1 MVRSRILTAEVV
13 YSGLGTPR
21 ADGAVVLQGDRI
33 AMVGSLTDAQA
44 SYPDVAVEPAGFA
57 ISPPPVNAH
66 THLDLSALPYFT
78 GSYEDFIRHVVRND
92 ALRGAEAAE
101 TGLGELRRSG
111 VGAVG
116 DIVENAAAMRLLLGT
131 PGLKGV
137 AYWEVFAPD
146 PAEADKKFAEVV
158 AHLREFRGLE
168 RPDGPKLGLS
178 PHTPHTVSGPLL
190 QKLARLAQAEGLP
203 LQVHVGESPAELELH
218 AKGSGPLFE
227 LMRPFLGE
235 WTPSGLSPVGYLE
248 QLGVLAAKPTLI
260 HMVNV
265 SEDDVRTVAKAGCTV
280 VHCPRS
286 NEGLRCGRFP
296 WELYAKHGAET
307 AFGTDSKGSSPD
319 LDVRNEVRAARAL
332 HGDKASPLALVRAAV
347 KGGYRALGMGP
358 PRFTRGDGA
367 DALYVWDSALRLDS
381 EVQEGAAGAQ
391 GHLDGV

>member
-1 MVRSRILTAEVV
+1 MWAATSARPGELVPLGMVRARILTAEVV
-13 YSGLGTPR
+13 YNGLGTPR

-33 AMVGSLTDAQA
+33 AMVGRLTDAQA
-44 SYPDVAVEPAGFA
+44 SYPGVPVEHAGFA
-57 ISPPPVNAH
+57 ISPPPANAH

-78 GSYEDFIRHVVRND
+78 GSYEEFIRHVVQNN

-101 TGLGELRRSG
+101 AGLQELQESG

-131 PGLKGV
+131 PGLQGV
-137 AYWEVFAPD
+137 VYWEVFAPD

-158 AHLREFRGLE
+158 TQLREFRGLE
-168 RPDGPKLGLS
+168 RPEGPKLGLS
-178 PHTPHTVSGPLL
+178 PHTPHTVSAPLL
-190 QKLARLAQAEGLP
+190 QKLVRLARAEELP
-203 LQVHVGESPAELELH
+203 LQIHVGESPAELTLH
-218 AKGSGPLFE
+218 AKGSGPLYE
-227 LMRPFLGE
+227 LMRPFLGG
-235 WTPSGLSPVGYLE
+235 WRPSGLSPVGYLAE
-248 QLGVLAAKPTLI
+248 LGVLEAKPTLI

-296 WELYAKHGAET
+296 WELYAKHGVEI
-307 AFGTDSKGSSPD
+307 AFGTDSRGSSPD
-319 LDVRNEVRAARAL
+319 LDVRREVQAARAL
-332 HGDKASPLALVRAAV
+332 HSDKASPLALVRAAV

-367 DALYVWDSALRLDS
+367 DALYVWED
-381 EVQEGAAGAQ
+381 AAGA
-391 GHLDGV
+391 

>member
-1 MVRSRILTAEVV
+1 MDLKPRLLTAEVV

-44 SYPDVAVEPAGFA
+44 SYPGVPVEHAGFA
-57 ISPPPVNAH
+57 LSPPPVNAH
-66 THLDLSALPYFT
+66 THLDLSTLPYFT
-78 GSYEDFIRHVVRND
+78 GSYEDFIRHVVRQGGR
-92 ALRGAEAAE
+92 RGAAAAAA
-101 TGLGELRRSG
+101 GLEELQGSG
-111 VGAVG
+111 VGAAG
-116 DIVENAAAMRLLLGT
+116 DIVENAEATRFLLGT
-131 PGLKGV
+131 PGLKGI

-146 PAEADKKFAEVV
+146 PADAEKKFAEVV
-158 AHLREFRGLE
+158 AQLREFRGLE

-190 QKLARLAQAEGLP
+190 QKLARLARAEGLP
-203 LQVHVGESPAELELH
+203 LQIHVGESPAELELH
-218 AKGSGPLFE
+218 TRGNGPLYE
-227 LMRPFLGE
+227 LMRPFLGG
-235 WTPSGLSPVGYLE
+235 WKPSGLSPVAYLAD
-248 QLGVLAAKPTLI
+248 LGVLEAKPTLV

-296 WELYAKHGAET
+296 WELYAKHGVEI

-319 LDVRNEVRAARAL
+319 LDVRNEVRAARSL

-347 KGGYRALGMGP
+347 KGGYRALGLTP

-367 DALYVWDSALRLDS
+367 DALYVWDDAT
-381 EVQEGAAGAQ
+381 
-391 GHLDGV
+391 GV

>member
-1 MVRSRILTAEVV
+1 MIRPRILTAEVV

-44 SYPDVAVEPAGFA
+44 SYPGVPVEHTGFA

-66 THLDLSALPYFT
+66 THLDLSALPYFS
-78 GSYEDFIRHVVRND
+78 GNYEDFIRHVVRHGG
-92 ALRGAEAAE
+92 LRGAAAAE
-101 TGLGELRRSG
+101 AGLQELQGSG

-116 DIVENAAAMRLLLGT
+116 DIVANAAAMRLLLGT
-131 PGLKGV
+131 PGLRGV

-146 PAEADKKFAEVV
+146 PAEADKAFAEAV
-158 AHLREFRGLE
+158 AQLRGFGGLE
-168 RPDGPKLGLS
+168 RPDGLKLGVS

-190 QKLARLAQAEGLP
+190 QKLARLAAAEGWP
-203 LQVHVGESPAELELH
+203 LQLHVAESPAELELH
-218 AKGSGPLFE
+218 RSGSGPLYE

-235 WTPSGLSPVGYLE
+235 WKPSGLSPVGYLE
-248 QLGVLAAKPTLI
+248 QLGVLDAKPTLV
-260 HMVNV
+260 HMVGV

-296 WELYAKHGAET
+296 WELYAKHGVEI

-319 LDVRNEVRAARAL
+319 LDVRNEVQAARAL

-358 PRFTRGDGA
+358 PRFGRGDSA
-367 DALYVWDSALRLDS
+367 DALYVWDA
-381 EVQEGAAGAQ
+381 AAGT
-391 GHLDGV
+391 